1 MHKNAQYTVLSF
13 MQIAICVYKR
23 ANNTQ
28 FLVIIS
34 LFTRLAAP
42 GSALKR
48 WFLSLV
54 LQSGG
59 SRPVIMPG
67 PVPL

>member
-1 MHKNAQYTVLSF
+1 MHKNAQYTALSF
-13 MQIAICVYKR
+13 MQIAICVYKH
-23 ANNTQ
+23 ANETQ
-28 FLVIIS
+28 FIIIIC
-34 LFTRLAAP
+34 LFNRLAAP

-59 SRPVIMPG
+59 SRPVIMPE